1 MRAAV
6 VSNEPTREAVSVVD
20 WPDPA
25 VPHGWAVVRLKRAA
39 LNRLDAMMLQ
49 DRAQLPGPS
58 ILGSDGA
65 GVVAGLG
72 AGVRGVHL
80 DDEVLISPSL
90 FWGDQPQ
97 APGER
102 YEILGSPTHG
112 THAEMVAVP
121 AENLVAKPARLTWD
135 EAAALPLAGV
145 TAWRALVTR
154 GRLKPGETVIVAA
167 ASSGVGTS
175 AMQIAAAIGA
185 RVVAIS
191 SSEEK
196 LELARSIG
204 AAATVLRTSANFA
217 RDLAIATPGGA
228 DLALDPT
235 GAMWQTLLQAV
246 RPGGRLVAVGKMASE
261 NATVRVQTVY
271 WKQVDI
277 LGSSMGSPLDFS
289 AFLEHVQMSSWRPVI
304 DSVVPLEK
312 IQAAYERLDATDRMG
327 KVVLDT
333 SLSL

>member
-6 VSNEPTREAVSVVD
+6 VSSDPTREALSVTD
-20 WPDPA
+20 WPDP
-25 VPHGWAVVRLKRAA
+25 VPPDGWALVRLKRAA
-39 LNRLDAMMLQ
+39 LNRLDAMMLE
-49 DRAQLPGPS
+49 DRAELPGPS

-65 GVVAGLG
+65 GVVEGLG
-72 AGVRGVHL
+72 PGVRGIHL
-80 DDEVLISPSL
+80 GDEVLISPSL
-90 FWGDQPQ
+90 FWGAQPH

-112 THAEMVAVP
+112 THAEMVVVP
-121 AENLVAKPARLTWD
+121 AENIVAKPSRLTWD

-154 GRLKPGETVIVAA
+154 GRLKPGETVVIAA

-175 AMQIAAAIGA
+175 AIQIAAALGA

-191 SSEEK
+191 SSEDK

-204 AAATVLRTSANFA
+204 AAATVLRDNDDFTRN
-217 RDLAIATPGGA
+217 LADAVPGGA

-235 GAMWQTLLQAV
+235 GAMWQPLLQAV
-246 RPGGRLVAVGKMASE
+246 RPGGRLVAVGKVASE
-261 NATVRVQTVY
+261 TATVRVQTVY

-277 LGSSMGSPLDFS
+277 LGTSMGSPLDFS
-289 AFLEHVQMSSWRPVI
+289 ALLEHVQTSSWRPVI

-312 IQAAYERLDATDRMG
+312 IHAAYERLDAPDRVG

-333 SLSL
+333 SGSL

>member
-6 VSNEPTREAVSVVD
+6 VSNDPTRTALSVAD
-20 WPDPA
+20 WPDPTA
-25 VPHGWAVVRLKRAA
+25 RQGWALVRLKRAA

-49 DRAQLPGPS
+49 DRAELPGPS
-58 ILGSDGA
+58 IFGSDGA

-72 AGVRGVHL
+72 VGVRGPQL

-90 FWGDQPQ
+90 RWGAQPE
-97 APGER
+97 APGEHF
-102 YEILGSPTHG
+102 EILGSPTHG
-112 THAEMVAVP
+112 THAEMVVVP
-121 AENLVAKPARLTWD
+121 VENLAPKPSRLTWD
-135 EAAALPLAGV
+135 EAAALPLSGV

-175 AMQIAAAIGA
+175 AIQIAAAIGA

-204 AAATVLRTSANFA
+204 AVATVLRNGADFA
-217 RDLAIATPGGA
+217 RNLAAATPGGA

-235 GAMWQTLLQAV
+235 GALWQPLLQAV

-261 NATVRVQTVY
+261 TGTVRVQTVY

-277 LGSSMGSPLDFS
+277 LGSSMGSPLDFA
-289 AFLEHVQMSSWRPVI
+289 AFLEHVQKSSWTPVI
-304 DSVVPLEK
+304 DSVLPLEK
-312 IQAAYERLDATDRMG
+312 IHAAYDRLDAPGRVG

-333 SLSL
+333 SGSL

>member
-6 VSNEPTREAVSVVD
+6 VSNDPTRTALSVAD
-20 WPDPA
+20 WPDPTA
-25 VPHGWAVVRLKRAA
+25 RHGWALVRLKRAA

-49 DRAQLPGPS
+49 DRAELPGPS
-58 ILGSDGA
+58 IFGSDGA
-65 GVVAGLG
+65 GVVAGVG
-72 AGVRGVHL
+72 VGVRRLQL

-90 FWGDQPQ
+90 RWGAQQ
-97 APGER
+97 EAPGEH

-112 THAEMVAVP
+112 THAEMVVVP
-121 AENLVAKPARLTWD
+121 VENLAPKPSRLTWD
-135 EAAALPLAGV
+135 EAAALPLSGV

-154 GRLKPGETVIVAA
+154 GRLSPGETVIVAA

-175 AMQIAAAIGA
+175 AIQIAAAIGA

-204 AAATVLRTSANFA
+204 AVATVLRNGADFA
-217 RDLAIATPGGA
+217 RNLAAATPGGV

-235 GAMWQTLLQAV
+235 GALWQPLLQAV

-261 NATVRVQTVY
+261 SATVRVQTVY

-277 LGSSMGSPLDFS
+277 LGSSMGSPLDFA
-289 AFLEHVQMSSWRPVI
+289 AFLEHVQKSSWTPVI
-304 DSVVPLEK
+304 DSVVPLEQ
-312 IQAAYERLDATDRMG
+312 IHAAYERLDAPDRVG

-333 SLSL
+333 SRSL